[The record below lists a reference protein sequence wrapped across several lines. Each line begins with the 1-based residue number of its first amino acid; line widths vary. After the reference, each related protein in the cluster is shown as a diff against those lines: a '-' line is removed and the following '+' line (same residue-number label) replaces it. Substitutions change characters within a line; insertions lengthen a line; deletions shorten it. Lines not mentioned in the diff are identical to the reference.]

1 MQAWVLR
8 ELGEPAD
15 VLDLVELPE
24 PKPAA
29 HQTLVAVEGVGLAF
43 PDLLRMRGEY
53 QIHQPIGTPSGSE
66 LVGRVVACGSD
77 GGFSVGDRVVGCA
90 QIGDGAL
97 AELALLTTSESALA
111 PEELPMPVAA
121 TIAANYPTAHLALHT
136 RGKVQAGDI
145 VLVTGGAGGVG
156 SAASQLAV
164 AAGARVIAVDLGI
177 DRAKRCI
184 DFGAHAGV
192 DSVSQDLAAE
202 VKAFSNGHGA
212 DVIIDTVGGD
222 VFDVFRRCV
231 ADEGR
236 VVVLGFTSG
245 RIPELRA
252 NHLILRNF
260 AVMGMN
266 AFRYSSIFGAVAAEC
281 IGLATQGLIAPP
293 IDSVW
298 AFADAPKAYT
308 ELAEGR
314 VAGRAV
320 VDVAGG
326 ALAG

>member
-1 MQAWVLR
+1 MHAWVLR

-15 VLDLVELPE
+15 VLDLVELPT
-24 PKPAA
+24 PQPAA
-29 HQTLVAVEGVGLAF
+29 HQTLVAVEGVGIAF

-53 QIHQPIGTPSGSE
+53 QIHQPLGTPSGSE
-66 LVGRVVACGSD
+66 LVGRVIASGP
-77 GGFSVGDRVVGCA
+77 GGFSEGDRVIGCA

-97 AELALLTTSESALA
+97 GEMALITTAESALA

-136 RGKVQAGDI
+136 RAKVKAGDI

-164 AAGARVIAVDLGI
+164 AAGARVIAVDLGV
-177 DRAKRCI
+177 DRAKRCV

-192 DSVSQDLAAE
+192 DSSSQDLAAE
-202 VKAFSNGHGA
+202 VKAFSDGHGA
-212 DVIIDTVGGD
+212 DVVVDTVGGD
-222 VFDVFRRCV
+222 VFDVFRRCI

-266 AFRYSSIFGAVAAEC
+266 AFRYSSIFGAVAREC
-281 IGLATQGLIAPP
+281 VELATQGRIAPP

-298 AFADAPKAYT
+298 SFADVPKAYT

-320 VDVAGG
+320 IDVA
-326 ALAG
+326 AH